1 SILPRNGFF
10 LFYNLENKTVP
21 SHFYDLWDSPF
32 LVFARVVAGEERD
45 RYNKVQSELRRLDRQ
60 RWGEY

>member
-1 SILPRNGFF
+1 MSETSKEASFETRLIMH
-10 LFYNLENKTVP
+10 V
-21 SHFYDLWDSPF
+21 
-32 LVFARVVAGEERD
+32 VFPLASLDVAGEERD